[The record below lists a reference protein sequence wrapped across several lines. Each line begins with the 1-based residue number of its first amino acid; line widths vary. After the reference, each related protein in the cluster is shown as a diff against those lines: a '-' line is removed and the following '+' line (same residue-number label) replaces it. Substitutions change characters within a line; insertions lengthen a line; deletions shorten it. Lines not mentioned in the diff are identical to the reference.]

1 MGTEQET
8 KERESSRTSLHP
20 GRANSGN
27 LPVALHSKR
36 QPISPSVATPSW
48 LRPCRNEGVELE
60 KRQRKLQLNIGV
72 HSNSNAAGRGSGA
85 NAVGPSGAMSA
96 SAGNCGWWPT
106 WCQGTLCFFHT
117 HFPNGTFQS
126 GWSYRYL
133 SAAYPRTELFHLER
147 PLVVRLGINRRRC
160 P

>member
-106 WCQGTLCFFHT
+106 WCQGTLCFFLCTLPMVPSRVGGPTAPPQRHI
-117 HFPNGTFQS
+117 S
-126 GWSYRYL
+126 GLNCFVS
-133 SAAYPRTELFHLER
+133 SAPWW
-147 PLVVRLGINRRRC
+147 
-160 P
+160 

>member
-72 HSNSNAAGRGSGA
+72 HSNSNAAGRRSGA
-85 NAVGPSGAMSA
+85 NAFGPSGAVSA
-96 SAGNCGWWPT
+96 SAGNCGHARRGDRANSVFSHALSQWHLPGWVVPPLHFS
-106 WCQGTLCFFHT
+106 GTSQDRIVSSPAPF
-117 HFPNGTFQS
+117 GGEIGEQQ
-126 GWSYRYL
+126 R
-133 SAAYPRTELFHLER
+133 
-147 PLVVRLGINRRRC
+147 
-160 P
+160 